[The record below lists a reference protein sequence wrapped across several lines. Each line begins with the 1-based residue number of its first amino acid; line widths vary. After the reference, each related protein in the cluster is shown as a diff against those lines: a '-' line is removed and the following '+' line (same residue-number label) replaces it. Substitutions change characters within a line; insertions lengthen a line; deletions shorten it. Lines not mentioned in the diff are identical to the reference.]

1 MTGKRHLKTKLLV
14 SVALAIV
21 ITLSAAVAVI
31 TVYEK
36 KRFRQLDLDRV
47 FYKTEFLV
55 RRLGHLMYNS
65 NWRYLNISLTNSMA
79 MDPAMLY
86 YVLKDREGD
95 IVSASVD
102 GAVEDNEF
110 NVLLETPSAAA
121 VYTRDIDLEGAGGK
135 DGNRNFQVFVKKS
148 ARDIVFRDTVRAEKD
163 DSVFHASWAIFYLGE
178 RLGTLEMGFSRQ
190 NLVRHLLTFQ
200 VSIIGVS
207 LCILA
212 AAMLMISFVVNR
224 KMKPFER
231 LVSQLD
237 SLKHA
242 KDEKEFRR
250 QSGLLDLRSADSDIV
265 EIENLI
271 RAFDNIRTLFIKN
284 WDQLEDYR
292 QNLEKMVAERTFKL
306 NETNR
311 ELEKR
316 IEERKAIEERL
327 VNAQKL
333 EAIGTLAG
341 GIAHEFNNLFMGI
354 QGNASLIKKKADDG
368 QKVQE
373 KTDRIMEIVDN
384 GAAIVK
390 QLLGFSRKGKYA
402 PGALNLN
409 TAIESNITMFLHAKK
424 NLNIEMTLAEDLW
437 QVNADASQIDQC
449 LLNLFLNAS
458 ESVGSEGSLYVQ
470 TENTVL
476 EVRDVKGY
484 GLNPGCYAKIVVK
497 DTGSGMNENELA
509 RIFDPFYTT
518 KKIGQGTGLG
528 LASVY
533 GIIRNHEGFITAQ
546 SEPGKGT
553 AFFIH
558 LPAMS

>member
-1 MTGKRHLKTKLLV
+1 MKTKLLV
-14 SVALAIV
+14 SVSLAIV

-36 KRFRQLDLDRV
+36 KRFRKLELDRI

-65 NWRYLNISLTNSMA
+65 NWRYLDISLNNSMV

-86 YVLKDREGD
+86 FVLKDREGD
-95 IVSASVD
+95 IVSASAD

-110 NVLLETPSAAA
+110 NVLLGNPSAPA
-121 VYTRDIDLEGAGGK
+121 VYTRDIDLKGTGGK
-135 DGNRNFQVFVKKS
+135 DGNRNFQVFIKKLS
-148 ARDIVFRDTVRAEKD
+148 RDIVFRDTVRAEKD
-163 DSVFHASWAIFYLGE
+163 DSVFHSSWAIFYLGE
-178 RLGTLEMGFSRQ
+178 RLGTLEMGFSRK

-237 SLKHA
+237 SLRHA
-242 KDEKEFRR
+242 KNEKEFRR

-271 RAFDNIRTLFIKN
+271 RAFDNITTLFIKN

-354 QGNASLIKKKADDG
+354 QGNASLIKKKADDR
-368 QKVQE
+368 QKVLE

-409 TAIESNITMFLHAKK
+409 KAIESNIKMFLHAKK
-424 NLNIEMTLAEDLW
+424 NLTVELALAEDLW
-437 QVNADASQIDQC
+437 DVNADASQIDQC

-458 ESVGSEGSLYVQ
+458 ESVGSEGTLYVQ

-476 EVRDVKGY
+476 EERDVTAY
-484 GLNPGCYAKIVVK
+484 GLNPGCYAKIMVK
-497 DTGSGMNENELA
+497 DTGTGMNENELV

-518 KKIGQGTGLG
+518 KKIGHGTGLG

-533 GIIRNHEGFITAQ
+533 GIIRNHGGFITAQ

-553 AFFIH
+553 SFFIC
-558 LPAMS
+558 LPAIS

>member
-36 KRFRQLDLDRV
+36 KRFRKLELDRV

-546 SEPGKGT
+546 SEPGRGT